1 MRTNLHCC
9 KLQSQELALTNCGFI
24 NIGLYNNLKKSVK
37 SNDVYSEVGNMVLI
51 LKGDA
56 NIGREEIA
64 LNTCQ
69 REFSRIQLKEL
80 VEINILDKENKN
92 DLINFIPI
100 DSIDLEVNLFVKPD
114 RLIEMQDEKLEEV
127 FKKYFLNHILTKGQ
141 ILALKYNDILLKCIV
156 KDLKTADFDEIKRL
170 NNNSNHNYS
179 NNNYSNNN
187 SSNRNASGFSTYFNK
202 WSTGYNNSDNQNISY
217 NRYERGILFENTECI
232 FTSINDGGKLCIESK
247 KVLKQNII
255 KNNFNFEELGI
266 GALDEEF
273 KTIFRRTFASR
284 IYPNYIIK
292 QLGIKHVKGMILY
305 GPPGTGKTLIARQI
319 GKTLNAREPKII
331 NGPEI
336 LNKYVGQSEENI
348 RNLFKD
354 AEMEYKQS
362 GENSLLHI
370 IILDEIDAIC
380 RQRGNAGSS
389 STGVNDSVVNQL
401 LSKIDGVN
409 SLNNILL
416 IGMTN
421 RIDLIDEALLRPGRF
436 ELHIEISLPNKEG
449 RIQILNIHTKNM
461 RMSNKLSSDVNILEL
476 AEKTPNFSGAEIEGL
491 VRNTVSYAFER
502 HINFND
508 LTKPINADDI
518 MITKNDFMKAL
529 KETKPAFGAEE
540 DIIGSL
546 LCNGIINYG
555 KEYENIE
562 NTCKLLIKQIVD
574 NENTKLMSIL
584 LYGENGSGKTTI
596 SAYIA
601 KCANF
606 HFTKFITP
614 ENLIGYSEIG
624 RINYI
629 NKIFE
634 DAYKT
639 PLSLVILDNIERLID
654 YTRIGPRFSNS
665 ILQAIMVLIK
675 KKPKKENQKILIICT
690 TSEYQFMK
698 DVGLTKNFFVNI
710 HVPLLSTASSIK
722 NVLQHRNQTY
732 HDFPNNE
739 IERVISSNLIKNIAI
754 KNLLMIIDMASEAS
768 DDKSITSDIFL
779 KTFNDCGLLLEDDTD
794 Y

>member
-1 MRTNLHCC
+1 MPTIHLVCC
-9 KLQSQELALTNCGFI
+9 KLQSQELALTNIGFI
-24 NIGLYNNLKKSVK
+24 NSGLYNNLKKNIK
-37 SNDVYSEVGNMVLI
+37 GNELYGEIGNLVLI
-51 LKGDA
+51 LKGNDY
-56 NIGREEIA
+56 IGNDEIA

-69 REFSRIQLKEL
+69 REFSRIQLKEKI
-80 VEINILDKENKN
+80 EINIIDKENKK
-92 DLINFIPI
+92 DITNFIPI
-100 DSIDLEVNLFVKPD
+100 DSIDIEVNVFVKPD
-114 RLIEMQDEKLEEV
+114 RQIELEDEVVEEF
-127 FKKYFLNHILTKGQ
+127 FKKYFINHILTKGQ
-141 ILALKYNDILLKCIV
+141 ILALKCNDILLRCVV
-156 KDLKTADFDEIKRL
+156 KDIKTAELDEIKKL
-170 NNNSNHNYS
+170 NKNTSTIGSYFKLGGDNYRGQDS
-179 NNNYSNNN
+179 MYKGSLN
-187 SSNRNASGFSTYFNK
+187 
-202 WSTGYNNSDNQNISY
+202 
-217 NRYERGILFENTECI
+217 ERGILFENTECI
-232 FTSINDGGKLCIESK
+232 FTSINDGKLFIESK
-247 KVLKQNII
+247 KVLKKNII
-255 KNNFNFEELGI
+255 KSNFNFEELGI

-348 RNLFKD
+348 RNLFKE
-354 AEMEYKQS
+354 AELEYKQA

-380 RQRGNAGSS
+380 RQRGSAASSGS
-389 STGVNDSVVNQL
+389 GVNDSIVNQL

-461 RMSNKLSSDVNILEL
+461 RQNNKLNKDVNIEEL

-508 LTKPINADDI
+508 LTKPVNADDI
-518 MITKNDFMKAL
+518 MITKNDFLNAL

-540 DIIGSL
+540 DIIDNL
-546 LCNGIINYG
+546 LSNGIINYG
-555 KEYENIE
+555 NQYDNIE
-562 NTCKLLIKQIVD
+562 NTCKLLIKQVVD
-574 NENTKLMSIL
+574 NSNTKLMSVL
-584 LYGENGSGKTTI
+584 LHGESGTGKTTI
-596 SAYIA
+596 AAYMA

-614 ENLIGYSEIG
+614 ENLIGYSESG

-665 ILQAIMVLIK
+665 ILQAIMILIK

-690 TSEYQFMK
+690 TSEYQFMR
-698 DVGLTKNFFVNI
+698 DVGLVKNFFVNI
-710 HVPLLSTASSIK
+710 EVPMLNSSISIK
-722 NVLQHRNQTY
+722 TVLQCRNQ
-732 HDFPNNE
+732 NNNDLPESE
-739 IERVISSNLIKNIAI
+739 ICKIIESNIIKSISI
-754 KNLLMIIDMASEAS
+754 KNLLMVTDMASEAALDCNS
-768 DDKSITSDIFL
+768 VITSEIFL
-779 KTFNDCGLLLEDDTD
+779 KTFNDCGIFFDEDS
-794 Y
+794 YY

>member
-1 MRTNLHCC
+1 MRINLQCC

-24 NIGLYNNLKKSVK
+24 NMGLYNNLKKSVK
-37 SNDVYSEVGNMVLI
+37 SNDLYSEVGNMVLI
-51 LKGDA
+51 LRGDG

-114 RLIEMQDEKLEEV
+114 RLIEMEDEKLEDV
-127 FKKYFLNHILTKGQ
+127 FKKYFLNHIVTKGQ

-170 NNNSNHNYS
+170 HNS
-179 NNNYSNNN
+179 NNNNNN
-187 SSNRNASGFSTYFNK
+187 INNNNRNSSGFSTYFNK
-202 WSTGYNNSDNQNISY
+202 WSPGFNNAHNEYISY

-232 FTSINDGGKLCIESK
+232 FTSISDGGKLCIESK

-380 RQRGNAGSS
+380 RQRGNVGSS

-540 DIIGSL
+540 DIIGNL

-654 YTRIGPRFSNS
+654 YTCIGPRFSNS

-710 HVPLLSTASSIK
+710 CVPLLSTSSSIK
-722 NVLQHRNQTY
+722 NVLQYRNQTY
-732 HDFPNNE
+732 HDFPNSE
-739 IERVISSNLIKNIAI
+739 IEKVISSNIIKNIAI

-768 DDKSITSDIFL
+768 DDKNITSDIFL
-779 KTFNDCGLLLEDDTD
+779 KIFYDCGLLLDDDAD

>member
-1 MRTNLHCC
+1 MVTANLHCC
-9 KLQSQELALTNCGFI
+9 KLQSQELALTNFGFI
-24 NIGLYNNLKKSVK
+24 NNGLYSSIKKNIK
-37 SNDVYSEVGNMVLI
+37 CSEVYGEIGNIVLI
-51 LKGDA
+51 LKGDEY
-56 NIGREEIA
+56 IGKDEIA

-69 REFSRIQLKEL
+69 REFSRIQLKET
-80 VEINILDKENKN
+80 VQVNILNRENKR
-92 DLINFIPI
+92 DIMHFIPLDTI
-100 DSIDLEVNLFVKPD
+100 DIEVNVFVKPD
-114 RLIEMQDEKLEEV
+114 RLLEMEDEKLEDV
-127 FKKYFLNHILTKGQ
+127 FKKFFLNHIFTKGQ
-141 ILALKYNDILLKCIV
+141 ILALKCNDILLKCIV
-156 KDLKTADFDEIKRL
+156 KDLKTAEFDEIKRL
-170 NNNSNHNYS
+170 N
-179 NNNYSNNN
+179 
-187 SSNRNASGFSTYFNK
+187 K
-202 WSTGYNNSDNQNISY
+202 NISNISSY
-217 NRYERGILFENTECI
+217 YQMNDNEVGNKYKRDIGKRGILFENTECV
-232 FTSINDGGKLCIESK
+232 FTSISDGKLFIESK

-284 IYPNYIIK
+284 IYPNYIVK
-292 QLGIKHVKGMILY
+292 QLGIKHVKGLILY

-354 AEMEYKQS
+354 AEIEYKQS

-380 RQRGNAGSS
+380 RQRGNSSSS
-389 STGVNDSVVNQL
+389 STGVNDSIVNQL

-461 RMSNKLSSDVNILEL
+461 RKSNKLSPDVNIEEL

-508 LTKPINADDI
+508 LTKPVNADDI
-518 MITKNDFMKAL
+518 MITKHDFMKAL

-540 DIIGSL
+540 DIIENL
-546 LCNGIINYG
+546 LSNGIINYG

-562 NTCKLLIKQIVD
+562 HTCKLIIKQIVQ
-574 NENTKLMSIL
+574 NSNTKLMSVL
-584 LYGENGSGKTTI
+584 LYGENGTGKTTI
-596 SAYIA
+596 AAHLA

-606 HFTKFITP
+606 FFTKFITP
-614 ENLIGYSEIG
+614 ENLIGYTESG
-624 RINYI
+624 KINYI

-665 ILQAIMVLIK
+665 ILQAIMILIK

-690 TSEYQFMK
+690 TSEYQFMR
-698 DVGLTKNFFVNI
+698 DVGLVKNFFVNI
-710 HVPLLSTASSIK
+710 EVPMLNSVTSIK
-722 NVLQHRNQTY
+722 NVLQNRNELY
-732 HDFPNNE
+732 HDFPACE
-739 IERVISSNLIKNIAI
+739 IEQVLAANVIKSIAI
-754 KNLLMIIDMASEAS
+754 KNLLMVIDMACEAAN
-768 DDKSITSDIFL
+768 DDKITSDVFL
-779 KTFNDCGLLLEDDTD
+779 KAFNDCGIAFEEES
-794 Y
+794 YY

>member
-1 MRTNLHCC
+1 MPAIHLVCC
-9 KLQSQELALTNCGFI
+9 KLQSQELALTNIGFI
-24 NIGLYNNLKKSVK
+24 NSGLYNNLKKNIK
-37 SNDVYSEVGNMVLI
+37 GNELYGEIGNLVLI
-51 LKGDA
+51 LKGNDY
-56 NIGREEIA
+56 IGNDEIA

-69 REFSRIQLKEL
+69 REFSRIQLKEKI
-80 VEINILDKENKN
+80 EINIIDKENKK
-92 DLINFIPI
+92 DITNFIPI
-100 DSIDLEVNLFVKPD
+100 DSIDIEVNVFVKPD
-114 RLIEMQDEKLEEV
+114 RQIELEDEVVEEF
-127 FKKYFLNHILTKGQ
+127 FKKYFINHILTKGQ
-141 ILALKYNDILLKCIV
+141 ILALKCNDILLRCVV
-156 KDLKTADFDEIKRL
+156 KDIKTAELDEIKKL
-170 NNNSNHNYS
+170 NKNTSTIGSYFKLGGDNYRGQDS
-179 NNNYSNNN
+179 MYKGSLN
-187 SSNRNASGFSTYFNK
+187 
-202 WSTGYNNSDNQNISY
+202 
-217 NRYERGILFENTECI
+217 ERGILFENTECI
-232 FTSINDGGKLCIESK
+232 FTSINDGKLFIESK
-247 KVLKQNII
+247 KVLKKNII
-255 KNNFNFEELGI
+255 KSNFNFEELGI

-348 RNLFKD
+348 RNLFKE
-354 AEMEYKQS
+354 AELEYKQS

-380 RQRGNAGSS
+380 RQRGSAASSGS
-389 STGVNDSVVNQL
+389 GVNDSIVNQL

-461 RMSNKLSSDVNILEL
+461 RQNNKLNKDVNIEEL
-476 AEKTPNFSGAEIEGL
+476 AERTPNFSGAEIEGL

-508 LTKPINADDI
+508 LTKPVNADDI
-518 MITKNDFMKAL
+518 MITKNDFLNAL

-540 DIIGSL
+540 DIIDNL
-546 LCNGIINYG
+546 LSNGIINYG
-555 KEYENIE
+555 NQYENIE
-562 NTCKLLIKQIVD
+562 NTCKLLIKQVVD
-574 NENTKLMSIL
+574 NSNTKLMSVL
-584 LYGENGSGKTTI
+584 LHGDSGTGKTTI
-596 SAYIA
+596 AAYMA

-614 ENLIGYSEIG
+614 ENLIGYSESG

-665 ILQAIMVLIK
+665 ILQAIMILIK

-690 TSEYQFMK
+690 TSEYQFMR
-698 DVGLTKNFFVNI
+698 DVGLVKNFFVNI
-710 HVPLLSTASSIK
+710 EVPMLNSSVSIK
-722 NVLQHRNQTY
+722 TVLQCRNQ
-732 HDFPNNE
+732 NNNDLPESE
-739 IERVISSNLIKNIAI
+739 ICKIIESNIIKSISI
-754 KNLLMIIDMASEAS
+754 KNLLMVTDMASEAAS
-768 DDKSITSDIFL
+768 DCNSIITSEIFL
-779 KTFNDCGLLLEDDTD
+779 KTFNDCGIFFDEDS
-794 Y
+794 YY

>member
-1 MRTNLHCC
+1 MPTIHLVCC
-9 KLQSQELALTNCGFI
+9 KLQSQELALTNIGFI
-24 NIGLYNNLKKSVK
+24 NSGLYNNLKKNIK
-37 SNDVYSEVGNMVLI
+37 GNELYGEIGNLVLI
-51 LKGDA
+51 LKGNDY
-56 NIGREEIA
+56 IGNDEIA

-69 REFSRIQLKEL
+69 REFSRIQLKEKI
-80 VEINILDKENKN
+80 EINIIDKENKK
-92 DLINFIPI
+92 DITNFIPI
-100 DSIDLEVNLFVKPD
+100 DSIDIEVNVFVKPD
-114 RLIEMQDEKLEEV
+114 RQIELEDEVVEEF
-127 FKKYFLNHILTKGQ
+127 FKKYFINHILTKGQ
-141 ILALKYNDILLKCIV
+141 ILALKCNDILLRCVV
-156 KDLKTADFDEIKRL
+156 KDIKTAELDEIKKL
-170 NNNSNHNYS
+170 NKNTSTIGSYFKLGGDNY
-179 NNNYSNNN
+179 
-187 SSNRNASGFSTYFNK
+187 RGQ
-202 WSTGYNNSDNQNISY
+202 DNMYKGSLN
-217 NRYERGILFENTECI
+217 ERGILFENTECI
-232 FTSINDGGKLCIESK
+232 FTSINDGKLFIESK
-247 KVLKQNII
+247 KVLKKNII
-255 KNNFNFEELGI
+255 KSNFNFEELGI

-348 RNLFKD
+348 RNLFKE
-354 AEMEYKQS
+354 AELEYKQA

-380 RQRGNAGSS
+380 RQRGSAASSGS
-389 STGVNDSVVNQL
+389 GVNDSIVNQL

-461 RMSNKLSSDVNILEL
+461 RQNNKLNKDVNIEEL

-508 LTKPINADDI
+508 LTKPVNADDI
-518 MITKNDFMKAL
+518 MITKNDFLNAL

-540 DIIGSL
+540 DIIDNL
-546 LCNGIINYG
+546 LSNGIINYG
-555 KEYENIE
+555 NQYENIE
-562 NTCKLLIKQIVD
+562 NTCKLLIKQVVD
-574 NENTKLMSIL
+574 NSNTKLMSVL
-584 LYGENGSGKTTI
+584 LHGESGTGKTTI
-596 SAYIA
+596 AAYMA

-614 ENLIGYSEIG
+614 ENLIGYSESG

-665 ILQAIMVLIK
+665 ILQAIMILIK

-690 TSEYQFMK
+690 TSEYQFMR
-698 DVGLTKNFFVNI
+698 DVGLVKNFFVNI
-710 HVPLLSTASSIK
+710 EVPMLNSSISIK
-722 NVLQHRNQTY
+722 TVLQCRNQ
-732 HDFPNNE
+732 NNNDLPESE
-739 IERVISSNLIKNIAI
+739 ICKIIESNIIKSISI
-754 KNLLMIIDMASEAS
+754 KNLLMVTDMASEAALDCNS
-768 DDKSITSDIFL
+768 VITSEIFL
-779 KTFNDCGLLLEDDTD
+779 KTFNDCGIFFDEDS
-794 Y
+794 YY

>member
-1 MRTNLHCC
+1 MPTIHLVCC
-9 KLQSQELALTNCGFI
+9 KLQSQELALTNIGFI
-24 NIGLYNNLKKSVK
+24 NSGLYNNLKKNIK
-37 SNDVYSEVGNMVLI
+37 GNELYGEIGNLVLI
-51 LKGDA
+51 LKGNDY
-56 NIGREEIA
+56 IGNDEIA

-69 REFSRIQLKEL
+69 REFSRIQLKEKI
-80 VEINILDKENKN
+80 EINIIDKENKK
-92 DLINFIPI
+92 DITNFIPI
-100 DSIDLEVNLFVKPD
+100 DSIDIEVNVFVKPD
-114 RLIEMQDEKLEEV
+114 RQIELEDEVVEEF
-127 FKKYFLNHILTKGQ
+127 FKKYFINHILTKGQ
-141 ILALKYNDILLKCIV
+141 ILALKCNDILLRCVV
-156 KDLKTADFDEIKRL
+156 KDIKTAELDEIKKL
-170 NNNSNHNYS
+170 NKNTSTIGSYFKLGGDNYRGQES
-179 NNNYSNNN
+179 MYKGSLN
-187 SSNRNASGFSTYFNK
+187 
-202 WSTGYNNSDNQNISY
+202 
-217 NRYERGILFENTECI
+217 ERGILFENTECI
-232 FTSINDGGKLCIESK
+232 FTSINDGKLFIESK
-247 KVLKQNII
+247 KVLKKNII
-255 KNNFNFEELGI
+255 KSNFNFEELGI

-348 RNLFKD
+348 RNLFKE
-354 AEMEYKQS
+354 AELEYKQA

-380 RQRGNAGSS
+380 RQRGSAASSGS
-389 STGVNDSVVNQL
+389 GVNDSIVNQL

-461 RMSNKLSSDVNILEL
+461 RQNNKLNKDVNIEEL

-508 LTKPINADDI
+508 LTKPVNADDI
-518 MITKNDFMKAL
+518 MITKNDFLNAL

-540 DIIGSL
+540 DIIDNL
-546 LCNGIINYG
+546 LSNGIINYG
-555 KEYENIE
+555 NQYENIE
-562 NTCKLLIKQIVD
+562 NTCKLLIKQVVD
-574 NENTKLMSIL
+574 NSNTKLMSVL
-584 LYGENGSGKTTI
+584 LHGESGTGKTTI
-596 SAYIA
+596 AAYMA

-614 ENLIGYSEIG
+614 ENLIGYSESG

-665 ILQAIMVLIK
+665 ILQAIMILIK

-690 TSEYQFMK
+690 TSEYQFMR
-698 DVGLTKNFFVNI
+698 DVGLVKNFFVNI
-710 HVPLLSTASSIK
+710 EVPMLNSSISIK
-722 NVLQHRNQTY
+722 TVLQCRNQNNN
-732 HDFPNNE
+732 DFPESE
-739 IERVISSNLIKNIAI
+739 ICKIIESNIIKSISI
-754 KNLLMIIDMASEAS
+754 KNLLMVTDMASEAALDCNS
-768 DDKSITSDIFL
+768 VITSEIFL
-779 KTFNDCGLLLEDDTD
+779 KTFNDCGIFFDEDS
-794 Y
+794 YY

>member
-1 MRTNLHCC
+1 MPTIQLVCC
-9 KLQSQELALTNCGFI
+9 KLQSQDLALS
-24 NIGLYNNLKKSVK
+24 NIGYINSGVYNNLKKK
-37 SNDVYSEVGNMVLI
+37 IKCNELYGEIGNLVLI
-51 LKGDA
+51 LKGNDY
-56 NIGREEIA
+56 IGDDEIA

-69 REFSRIQLKEL
+69 REFSRIQLKERI
-80 VEINILDKENKN
+80 EINIIDKENKK
-92 DLINFIPI
+92 DIINFIPI
-100 DSIDLEVNLFVKPD
+100 DSIDVEVNVFIKPD
-114 RLIEMQDEKLEEV
+114 RQIELEDEIVETV
-127 FKKYFLNHILTKGQ
+127 FKKHFINHILTKGQ
-141 ILALKYNDILLKCIV
+141 ILALKCNDILLRCVI
-156 KDLKTADFDEIKRL
+156 KDIKTAELDEIKKL
-170 NNNSNHNYS
+170 NKNT
-179 NNNYSNNN
+179 
-187 SSNRNASGFSTYFNK
+187 STIGSYFK
-202 WSTGYNNSDNQNISY
+202 LGGDSYRTQDNMYKGNL
-217 NRYERGILFENTECI
+217 NERGILFENTECI
-232 FTSINDGGKLCIESK
+232 FTSINDGKLFIESK
-247 KVLKQNII
+247 KVLKKNII
-255 KNNFNFEELGI
+255 KSNFNFEELGI
-266 GALDEEF
+266 GALDDEF
-273 KTIFRRTFASR
+273 KIIFRRTFASR

-354 AEMEYKQS
+354 AELEYKQS

-380 RQRGNAGSS
+380 RQRGSGASTGS
-389 STGVNDSVVNQL
+389 GVNDSIVNQL

-461 RMSNKLSSDVNILEL
+461 RQNNKLSADVNIEEL
-476 AEKTPNFSGAEIEGL
+476 AERTPNFSGAEIEGL

-508 LTKPINADDI
+508 LTKPINVDDI
-518 MITKNDFMKAL
+518 MISKNDFLNAL

-540 DIIGSL
+540 DIIDNL
-546 LCNGIINYG
+546 LSNGIINYG
-555 KEYENIE
+555 SQYENIE
-562 NTCKLLIKQIVD
+562 NTCKLLIKQVID
-574 NENTKLMSIL
+574 NSNTNLMSVL
-584 LYGENGSGKTTI
+584 LHGESGSGKTTI
-596 SAYIA
+596 AAYMA

-606 HFTKFITP
+606 HFTKYITP
-614 ENLIGYSEIG
+614 ENLIGYSESG

-698 DVGLTKNFFVNI
+698 DVGLVKNFYVNI
-710 HVPLLSTASSIK
+710 QVPMLNSSIAIK
-722 NVLQHRNQTY
+722 NVLQNRNKNNK
-732 HDFPNNE
+732 DFPENE
-739 IERVISSNLIKNIAI
+739 ILKITESNIIKSISI
-754 KNLLMIIDMASEAS
+754 KNLLMIKDMASEAAS
-768 DDKSITSDIFL
+768 DCNSVITSEIFL
-779 KTFNDCGLLLEDDTD
+779 KAYNDCGIFFEDDS
-794 Y
+794 YY

>member
-1 MRTNLHCC
+1 MRTNLQCC

-51 LKGDA
+51 LRGDG

-92 DLINFIPI
+92 DLVNFIPI
-100 DSIDLEVNLFVKPD
+100 DSIELEVNLFVKPD
-114 RLIEMQDEKLEEV
+114 RLIEMEDEKLEDV

-170 NNNSNHNYS
+170 NNS
-179 NNNYSNNN
+179 NNNNNN
-187 SSNRNASGFSTYFNK
+187 RNSSGFSGYFNK
-202 WSTGYNNSDNQNISY
+202 WSPGFNNADNQNLSY

-232 FTSINDGGKLCIESK
+232 FTSISDGGKLCIESK

-380 RQRGNAGSS
+380 RQRGNVGSS

-476 AEKTPNFSGAEIEGL
+476 AERTPNFSGAEIEGL

-540 DIIGSL
+540 DIIGNL

-710 HVPLLSTASSIK
+710 HVPLLSTSSSIK

-739 IERVISSNLIKNIAI
+739 IEKVISSNIIKNIAI

-768 DDKSITSDIFL
+768 DDKNITSDVFL
-779 KTFNDCGLLLEDDTD
+779 KIFNDCGLLLDDDID

>member
-1 MRTNLHCC
+1 MPTIHLVCC
-9 KLQSQELALTNCGFI
+9 KLQSQELALTNIGFI
-24 NIGLYNNLKKSVK
+24 NSGLYNNLKKNIK
-37 SNDVYSEVGNMVLI
+37 GNELYGEIGNLVLI
-51 LKGDA
+51 LKGNDY
-56 NIGREEIA
+56 IGNDEIA

-69 REFSRIQLKEL
+69 REFSRIQLKEKI
-80 VEINILDKENKN
+80 EINIIDKENKK
-92 DLINFIPI
+92 DITNFIPI
-100 DSIDLEVNLFVKPD
+100 DSIDIEVNVFVKPD
-114 RLIEMQDEKLEEV
+114 RQIELEDEVVEEF
-127 FKKYFLNHILTKGQ
+127 FKKYFINHILTKGQ
-141 ILALKYNDILLKCIV
+141 ILALKCNDILLRCVV
-156 KDLKTADFDEIKRL
+156 KDIKTAELDEIKKL
-170 NNNSNHNYS
+170 NKNTSTIGSYFKLGGDNYRGQDS
-179 NNNYSNNN
+179 MYKGSLN
-187 SSNRNASGFSTYFNK
+187 
-202 WSTGYNNSDNQNISY
+202 
-217 NRYERGILFENTECI
+217 ERGILFENTECI
-232 FTSINDGGKLCIESK
+232 FTSINDGKLFIESK
-247 KVLKQNII
+247 KVLKKNII
-255 KNNFNFEELGI
+255 KSNFNFEELGI

-348 RNLFKD
+348 RNLFKE
-354 AEMEYKQS
+354 AELEYKQA

-380 RQRGNAGSS
+380 RQRGSAASSGS
-389 STGVNDSVVNQL
+389 GVNDSIVNQL

-461 RMSNKLSSDVNILEL
+461 RQNNKLNKDVNIEEL

-508 LTKPINADDI
+508 LTKPVNADDI
-518 MITKNDFMKAL
+518 MITKNDFLNAL

-540 DIIGSL
+540 DIIDNL
-546 LCNGIINYG
+546 LSNGIINYG
-555 KEYENIE
+555 NQYENIE
-562 NTCKLLIKQIVD
+562 NTCKLLIKQVVD
-574 NENTKLMSIL
+574 NSNTKLMSVL
-584 LYGENGSGKTTI
+584 LHGESGTGKTTI
-596 SAYIA
+596 AAYMA

-614 ENLIGYSEIG
+614 ENLIGYSESG

-665 ILQAIMVLIK
+665 ILQAIMILIK

-690 TSEYQFMK
+690 TSEYQFMR
-698 DVGLTKNFFVNI
+698 DVGLVKNFFVNI
-710 HVPLLSTASSIK
+710 EVPMLNSSISIK
-722 NVLQHRNQTY
+722 TVLQCRNQ
-732 HDFPNNE
+732 NNNDLPEGE
-739 IERVISSNLIKNIAI
+739 ICKIIESNIIKSISI
-754 KNLLMIIDMASEAS
+754 KNLLMVTDMASEAALDCNS
-768 DDKSITSDIFL
+768 VITSEIFL
-779 KTFNDCGLLLEDDTD
+779 KTFNDCGIFFDEDS
-794 Y
+794 YY

>member
-1 MRTNLHCC
+1 MPTIHLVCC
-9 KLQSQELALTNCGFI
+9 RLQSQELALTNIGFI
-24 NIGLYNNLKKSVK
+24 NSGLYNNLKKNIK
-37 SNDVYSEVGNMVLI
+37 GNDLYGEIGNLVLI
-51 LKGDA
+51 LKGNDY
-56 NIGREEIA
+56 IGNDEIA

-69 REFSRIQLKEL
+69 REFSRIQLKEKI
-80 VEINILDKENKN
+80 EINIIDKENKK
-92 DLINFIPI
+92 DITNFIPI
-100 DSIDLEVNLFVKPD
+100 DSIDIEVNLFIKPD
-114 RLIEMQDEKLEEV
+114 RQIELEDEVLEEF
-127 FKKYFLNHILTKGQ
+127 FKKYFINHILTKGQ
-141 ILALKYNDILLKCIV
+141 ILALKCNDILLRCVV
-156 KDLKTADFDEIKRL
+156 KDIKTAELDEIKKL
-170 NNNSNHNYS
+170 NKNTSTIGSYFKLGGDNYRG
-179 NNNYSNNN
+179 N
-187 SSNRNASGFSTYFNK
+187 
-202 WSTGYNNSDNQNISY
+202 DNMYKGTLS
-217 NRYERGILFENTECI
+217 ERGILFENTECI
-232 FTSINDGGKLCIESK
+232 FTSINDGKLFIESK
-247 KVLKQNII
+247 KVLKKNII
-255 KNNFNFEELGI
+255 KSNFNFEELGI

-348 RNLFKD
+348 RNLFKE
-354 AEMEYKQS
+354 AELEYKQS

-380 RQRGNAGSS
+380 RQRGSS
-389 STGVNDSVVNQL
+389 ASSGTGVNDSIVNQL

-461 RMSNKLSSDVNILEL
+461 RQNNKLSKDVNIEEL

-508 LTKPINADDI
+508 LTKPVNADDI
-518 MITKNDFMKAL
+518 MITKNDFLNAL

-540 DIIGSL
+540 DIIDNL
-546 LCNGIINYG
+546 LSNGIINYG
-555 KEYENIE
+555 NQYENIE
-562 NTCKLLIKQIVD
+562 NTCKLLIKQVVD
-574 NENTKLMSIL
+574 NSNTKLMSVL
-584 LYGENGSGKTTI
+584 LHGESGTGKTTI
-596 SAYIA
+596 AAYMA

-614 ENLIGYSEIG
+614 ENLIGYSESG

-665 ILQAIMVLIK
+665 ILQAIMILIK
-675 KKPKKENQKILIICT
+675 KKPKKENQKILVICT
-690 TSEYQFMK
+690 TSEYQFMR
-698 DVGLTKNFFVNI
+698 DVGLVKNFFVNI
-710 HVPLLSTASSIK
+710 EVPMLNSSISIK
-722 NVLQHRNQTY
+722 TVLQCRNQNNN
-732 HDFPNNE
+732 DFPESE
-739 IERVISSNLIKNIAI
+739 ICKIIESNIIKSISI
-754 KNLLMIIDMASEAS
+754 KNLLMVTDMASEAALDCNS
-768 DDKSITSDIFL
+768 VITSEIFL
-779 KTFNDCGLLLEDDTD
+779 KTFNDCGIFFDEDS
-794 Y
+794 YY

>member
-1 MRTNLHCC
+1 MPTIHLVCC
-9 KLQSQELALTNCGFI
+9 KLQSQELALTNIGFI
-24 NIGLYNNLKKSVK
+24 NSGVYNNLKKNIK
-37 SNDVYSEVGNMVLI
+37 GNELYGEIGNLVLI
-51 LKGDA
+51 LKGNDY
-56 NIGREEIA
+56 IGNDEIA

-69 REFSRIQLKEL
+69 REFSRIQLKEKI
-80 VEINILDKENKN
+80 EINIIDKENKK
-92 DLINFIPI
+92 DITNFIPI
-100 DSIDLEVNLFVKPD
+100 DSIDIEVNVFVKPD
-114 RLIEMQDEKLEEV
+114 RQIELEDEVVEEF
-127 FKKYFLNHILTKGQ
+127 FKKYFINHILTKGQ
-141 ILALKYNDILLKCIV
+141 ILALKCNDILLRCVV
-156 KDLKTADFDEIKRL
+156 KDIKTAELDEIKKL
-170 NNNSNHNYS
+170 NKNTSTIGSYFKLGGDNYRGQDS
-179 NNNYSNNN
+179 MYKGSLN
-187 SSNRNASGFSTYFNK
+187 
-202 WSTGYNNSDNQNISY
+202 
-217 NRYERGILFENTECI
+217 ERGILFENTECI
-232 FTSINDGGKLCIESK
+232 FTSINDGKLFIESK
-247 KVLKQNII
+247 KVLKKNII
-255 KNNFNFEELGI
+255 KSNFNFEELGI

-348 RNLFKD
+348 RNLFKE
-354 AEMEYKQS
+354 AELEYKQS

-380 RQRGNAGSS
+380 RQRGSAASSGS
-389 STGVNDSVVNQL
+389 GVNDSIVNQL

-461 RMSNKLSSDVNILEL
+461 RQNNKLNKDVNIEEL
-476 AEKTPNFSGAEIEGL
+476 AERTPNFSGAEIEGL

-508 LTKPINADDI
+508 LTKPVNADDI
-518 MITKNDFMKAL
+518 MITKNDFLNAL

-540 DIIGSL
+540 DIIDNL
-546 LCNGIINYG
+546 LSNGIINYG
-555 KEYENIE
+555 NQYENIE
-562 NTCKLLIKQIVD
+562 NTCKLLIKQVVD
-574 NENTKLMSIL
+574 NSNTKLMSVL
-584 LYGENGSGKTTI
+584 LHGDSGTGKTTI
-596 SAYIA
+596 AAYMA

-614 ENLIGYSEIG
+614 ENLIGYSESG

-665 ILQAIMVLIK
+665 ILQAIMILIK

-690 TSEYQFMK
+690 TSEYQFMR
-698 DVGLTKNFFVNI
+698 DVGLVKNFFVNI
-710 HVPLLSTASSIK
+710 EVPMLNSSVSIK
-722 NVLQHRNQTY
+722 TVLQCRNQ
-732 HDFPNNE
+732 NNNDLPESE
-739 IERVISSNLIKNIAI
+739 ICKIIESNIIKSISI
-754 KNLLMIIDMASEAS
+754 KNLLMVTDMASEAAS
-768 DDKSITSDIFL
+768 DCNSIITSEIFL
-779 KTFNDCGLLLEDDTD
+779 KTFNDCGIFFDEDS
-794 Y
+794 YY

>member
-1 MRTNLHCC
+1 MRTNLQCC

-51 LKGDA
+51 LRGDG

-92 DLINFIPI
+92 DLVNFIPI
-100 DSIDLEVNLFVKPD
+100 DSIELEVNLFVKPD
-114 RLIEMQDEKLEEV
+114 RLIEMEDEKLEDV

-170 NNNSNHNYS
+170 NNS
-179 NNNYSNNN
+179 NNNNNN
-187 SSNRNASGFSTYFNK
+187 RNSSGFSGYFNK
-202 WSTGYNNSDNQNISY
+202 WSPGFNNADNQNLSY

-232 FTSINDGGKLCIESK
+232 FTSISDGGKLCIESK

-292 QLGIKHVKGMILY
+292 QLSIKHVKGMILY

-380 RQRGNAGSS
+380 RQRGNVGSS

-476 AEKTPNFSGAEIEGL
+476 AERTPNFSGAEIEGL

-540 DIIGSL
+540 DIIGNL

-710 HVPLLSTASSIK
+710 HVPLLSTSSSIK

-739 IERVISSNLIKNIAI
+739 IEKVISSNIIKNIAI

-768 DDKSITSDIFL
+768 DDKNITSDVFL
-779 KTFNDCGLLLEDDTD
+779 KIFNDCGLLLDDDTD

>member
-1 MRTNLHCC
+1 MRTNLQCC

-51 LKGDA
+51 LRGDG

-92 DLINFIPI
+92 DLVNFIPI
-100 DSIDLEVNLFVKPD
+100 DSIELEVNLFVKPD
-114 RLIEMQDEKLEEV
+114 RLIEMEDEKLEDV

-170 NNNSNHNYS
+170 NNS
-179 NNNYSNNN
+179 NNNNNN
-187 SSNRNASGFSTYFNK
+187 RNSSGFSGYFNK
-202 WSTGYNNSDNQNISY
+202 WSPGFNNADNQNLSY

-232 FTSINDGGKLCIESK
+232 FTSISDGGKLCIESK

-284 IYPNYIIK
+284 IYPKLYYK
-292 QLGIKHVKGMILY
+292 TLGIKHV
-305 GPPGTGKTLIARQI
+305 
-319 GKTLNAREPKII
+319 
-331 NGPEI
+331 
-336 LNKYVGQSEENI
+336 
-348 RNLFKD
+348 KD

-380 RQRGNAGSS
+380 RQRGNVGSS

-476 AEKTPNFSGAEIEGL
+476 AERTPNFSGAEIEGL

-540 DIIGSL
+540 DIIGNL

-710 HVPLLSTASSIK
+710 HVPLLSTSSSIK
-722 NVLQHRNQTY
+722 NVLQHRKSN
-732 HDFPNNE
+732 
-739 IERVISSNLIKNIAI
+739 IS
-754 KNLLMIIDMASEAS
+754 
-768 DDKSITSDIFL
+768 
-779 KTFNDCGLLLEDDTD
+779 
-794 Y
+794 

>member
-1 MRTNLHCC
+1 MPTIHLVCC
-9 KLQSQELALTNCGFI
+9 RLQSQELALTNIGFI
-24 NIGLYNNLKKSVK
+24 NSGLYNNLKKNIK
-37 SNDVYSEVGNMVLI
+37 GNDLYGEIGNLVLI
-51 LKGDA
+51 LKGNDY
-56 NIGREEIA
+56 IGNDEIA

-69 REFSRIQLKEL
+69 REFSRIQLKEKI
-80 VEINILDKENKN
+80 EINIIDKENKK
-92 DLINFIPI
+92 DITNFIPI
-100 DSIDLEVNLFVKPD
+100 DSIDIEVNLFIKPD
-114 RLIEMQDEKLEEV
+114 RQIELEDEVLEEF
-127 FKKYFLNHILTKGQ
+127 FKKYFINHILTKGQ
-141 ILALKYNDILLKCIV
+141 ILALKCNDILLRCVV
-156 KDLKTADFDEIKRL
+156 KDIKTAELDEIKKL
-170 NNNSNHNYS
+170 NKNTSTIGSYFKLGGDNYRG
-179 NNNYSNNN
+179 N
-187 SSNRNASGFSTYFNK
+187 
-202 WSTGYNNSDNQNISY
+202 DNMYKGTLS
-217 NRYERGILFENTECI
+217 ERGILFENTECI
-232 FTSINDGGKLCIESK
+232 FTSINDGKLFIESK
-247 KVLKQNII
+247 KVLKKNII
-255 KNNFNFEELGI
+255 KSNFNFEELGI

-348 RNLFKD
+348 RNLFKE
-354 AEMEYKQS
+354 AELEYKQS

-380 RQRGNAGSS
+380 RQRGSS
-389 STGVNDSVVNQL
+389 ASSGTGVNDSIVNQL

-461 RMSNKLSSDVNILEL
+461 RQNNKLSKDVNIEEL

-508 LTKPINADDI
+508 LTKPVNADDI
-518 MITKNDFMKAL
+518 MITKNDFLNAL

-540 DIIGSL
+540 DIIDNL
-546 LCNGIINYG
+546 LSNGIINYG
-555 KEYENIE
+555 NQYENIE
-562 NTCKLLIKQIVD
+562 NTCKLLIKQVVD
-574 NENTKLMSIL
+574 NSNTKLMSVL
-584 LYGENGSGKTTI
+584 LHGESGTGKTTI
-596 SAYIA
+596 AAYMA

-614 ENLIGYSEIG
+614 ENLIGYSESG

-665 ILQAIMVLIK
+665 ILQAIMILIK
-675 KKPKKENQKILIICT
+675 KKPKKENQKILVICT
-690 TSEYQFMK
+690 TSEYQFMR
-698 DVGLTKNFFVNI
+698 DVGLVKNFFVNI
-710 HVPLLSTASSIK
+710 EVPMLNSSISIK
-722 NVLQHRNQTY
+722 TVLQCRNQNNN
-732 HDFPNNE
+732 DFPESE
-739 IERVISSNLIKNIAI
+739 ICKIIESNSIKSISI
-754 KNLLMIIDMASEAS
+754 KNLLMVTDMASEAALDCNS
-768 DDKSITSDIFL
+768 VITSEIFL
-779 KTFNDCGLLLEDDTD
+779 KTFNDCGIFFDEDS
-794 Y
+794 YY

>member
-1 MRTNLHCC
+1 MPTIHLVCC
-9 KLQSQELALTNCGFI
+9 KLQSQELALTNIGFI
-24 NIGLYNNLKKSVK
+24 NSGLYNNLKKNIK
-37 SNDVYSEVGNMVLI
+37 GNELYGEIGNLVLI
-51 LKGDA
+51 LKGNDY
-56 NIGREEIA
+56 IGNDEIA

-69 REFSRIQLKEL
+69 REFSRIQLKEKI
-80 VEINILDKENKN
+80 EINIIDKENKK
-92 DLINFIPI
+92 DITNFIPI
-100 DSIDLEVNLFVKPD
+100 DSIDIEVNVFVKPD
-114 RLIEMQDEKLEEV
+114 RQIELEDEVVEEF
-127 FKKYFLNHILTKGQ
+127 FKKYFINHILTKGQ
-141 ILALKYNDILLKCIV
+141 ILALKCNDILLRCVV
-156 KDLKTADFDEIKRL
+156 KDIKTAELDEIKKL
-170 NNNSNHNYS
+170 NKNTSTIGSYFKLGGDNYRGQDS
-179 NNNYSNNN
+179 MYKGSLN
-187 SSNRNASGFSTYFNK
+187 
-202 WSTGYNNSDNQNISY
+202 
-217 NRYERGILFENTECI
+217 ERGILFENTECI
-232 FTSINDGGKLCIESK
+232 FTSINDGKLFIESK
-247 KVLKQNII
+247 KVLKKNII
-255 KNNFNFEELGI
+255 KSNFNFEELGI

-348 RNLFKD
+348 RNLFKE
-354 AEMEYKQS
+354 AELEYKQS

-380 RQRGNAGSS
+380 RQRGSAASSGS
-389 STGVNDSVVNQL
+389 GVNDSIVNQL

-461 RMSNKLSSDVNILEL
+461 RQNNKLNKDVNIEEL
-476 AEKTPNFSGAEIEGL
+476 AERTPNFSGAEIEGL

-508 LTKPINADDI
+508 LTKPVNADDI
-518 MITKNDFMKAL
+518 MITKNDFLNAL

-540 DIIGSL
+540 DIIDNL
-546 LCNGIINYG
+546 LSNGIINYG
-555 KEYENIE
+555 NQYENIE
-562 NTCKLLIKQIVD
+562 NTCKLLIKQVVD
-574 NENTKLMSIL
+574 NSNTKLMSVL
-584 LYGENGSGKTTI
+584 LHGDSGTGKTTI
-596 SAYIA
+596 AAYMA

-614 ENLIGYSEIG
+614 ENLIGYSESG

-665 ILQAIMVLIK
+665 ILQAIMILIK

-690 TSEYQFMK
+690 TSEYQFMR
-698 DVGLTKNFFVNI
+698 DVGLVKNFFVNI
-710 HVPLLSTASSIK
+710 EVPMLNSSVSIK
-722 NVLQHRNQTY
+722 TVLQCRNQ
-732 HDFPNNE
+732 NNNDLPESE
-739 IERVISSNLIKNIAI
+739 ICKIIESNIIKSISI
-754 KNLLMIIDMASEAS
+754 KNLLMVTDMASEAAS
-768 DDKSITSDIFL
+768 DCNSIITSEIFL
-779 KTFNDCGLLLEDDTD
+779 KTFNDCGIFFDEDS
-794 Y
+794 YY

>member
-1 MRTNLHCC
+1 
-9 KLQSQELALTNCGFI
+9 
-24 NIGLYNNLKKSVK
+24 
-37 SNDVYSEVGNMVLI
+37 
-51 LKGDA
+51 
-56 NIGREEIA
+56 
-64 LNTCQ
+64 
-69 REFSRIQLKEL
+69 
-80 VEINILDKENKN
+80 
-92 DLINFIPI
+92 
-100 DSIDLEVNLFVKPD
+100 
-114 RLIEMQDEKLEEV
+114 
-127 FKKYFLNHILTKGQ
+127 
-141 ILALKYNDILLKCIV
+141 
-156 KDLKTADFDEIKRL
+156 
-170 NNNSNHNYS
+170 
-179 NNNYSNNN
+179 
-187 SSNRNASGFSTYFNK
+187 
-202 WSTGYNNSDNQNISY
+202 
-217 NRYERGILFENTECI
+217 
-232 FTSINDGGKLCIESK
+232 
-247 KVLKQNII
+247 
-255 KNNFNFEELGI
+255 
-266 GALDEEF
+266 
-273 KTIFRRTFASR
+273 
-284 IYPNYIIK
+284 
-292 QLGIKHVKGMILY
+292 
-305 GPPGTGKTLIARQI
+305 
-319 GKTLNAREPKII
+319 
-331 NGPEI
+331 
-336 LNKYVGQSEENI
+336 
-348 RNLFKD
+348 
-354 AEMEYKQS
+354 
-362 GENSLLHI
+362 
-370 IILDEIDAIC
+370 
-380 RQRGNAGSS
+380 
-389 STGVNDSVVNQL
+389 
-401 LSKIDGVN
+401 
-409 SLNNILL
+409 
-416 IGMTN
+416 
-421 RIDLIDEALLRPGRF
+421 
-436 ELHIEISLPNKEG
+436 
-449 RIQILNIHTKNM
+449 
-461 RMSNKLSSDVNILEL
+461 
-476 AEKTPNFSGAEIEGL
+476 
-491 VRNTVSYAFER
+491 
-502 HINFND
+502 
-508 LTKPINADDI
+508 

-540 DIIGSL
+540 DIIGNL

-710 HVPLLSTASSIK
+710 HVPLLSTSSSIK

-739 IERVISSNLIKNIAI
+739 IEKVISSNIIKNIAI

-768 DDKSITSDIFL
+768 DDKNITSDVFL
-779 KTFNDCGLLLEDDTD
+779 KIFNDCGLLLDDDTD

>member
-1 MRTNLHCC
+1 MRTNLQCC

-51 LKGDA
+51 LRGDG

-92 DLINFIPI
+92 DLVNFIPI
-100 DSIDLEVNLFVKPD
+100 DSIELEVNLFVKPD
-114 RLIEMQDEKLEEV
+114 RLIEMEDEKLEDV

-170 NNNSNHNYS
+170 NNS
-179 NNNYSNNN
+179 NNNNNN
-187 SSNRNASGFSTYFNK
+187 RNSSGFSSYFNK
-202 WSTGYNNSDNQNISY
+202 WSPGFNNADNQNLSY

-232 FTSINDGGKLCIESK
+232 FTSISDGGKLCIESK

-380 RQRGNAGSS
+380 RQRGNVGSS

-476 AEKTPNFSGAEIEGL
+476 AERTPNFSGAEIEGL

-540 DIIGSL
+540 DIIGNL

-710 HVPLLSTASSIK
+710 HVPLLSTSSSIK

-739 IERVISSNLIKNIAI
+739 IEKVISSNIIKNIAI

-768 DDKSITSDIFL
+768 DDKNITSDVFL
-779 KTFNDCGLLLEDDTD
+779 KIFNDCGLLLDDDTD

>member
-1 MRTNLHCC
+1 MRTNLQCC

-51 LKGDA
+51 LRGDG

-92 DLINFIPI
+92 DLVNFIPI
-100 DSIDLEVNLFVKPD
+100 DSIELEVNLFVKPD
-114 RLIEMQDEKLEEV
+114 RLIEMEDEKLEDV

-170 NNNSNHNYS
+170 NNS
-179 NNNYSNNN
+179 NNNN
-187 SSNRNASGFSTYFNK
+187 NRNSSGFSGYFNK
-202 WSTGYNNSDNQNISY
+202 WSPGFNNADNQNLSY

-232 FTSINDGGKLCIESK
+232 FTSISDGGKLCIESK

-380 RQRGNAGSS
+380 RQRGNVGSS

-476 AEKTPNFSGAEIEGL
+476 AERTPNFSGAEIEGL

-540 DIIGSL
+540 DIIGNL

-710 HVPLLSTASSIK
+710 HVPLLSTSSSIK

-739 IERVISSNLIKNIAI
+739 IEKVISSNIIKNIAI

-768 DDKSITSDIFL
+768 DDKNITSDVFL
-779 KTFNDCGLLLEDDTD
+779 KIFNDCGLLLDDDTD

>member
-1 MRTNLHCC
+1 MRTNLQCC

-51 LKGDA
+51 LRGDG

-92 DLINFIPI
+92 DLVNFIPI
-100 DSIDLEVNLFVKPD
+100 DSIELEVNLFVKPD
-114 RLIEMQDEKLEEV
+114 RLIEMEDEKLEDV
-127 FKKYFLNHILTKGQ
+127 FKKYFLNHILTNGQ

-170 NNNSNHNYS
+170 NNS
-179 NNNYSNNN
+179 NNNNNN
-187 SSNRNASGFSTYFNK
+187 RNSSGFSGYFNK
-202 WSTGYNNSDNQNISY
+202 WSPGFNNADNQNLSY

-232 FTSINDGGKLCIESK
+232 FTSISDGGKLCIESK

-380 RQRGNAGSS
+380 RQRGNVGSS

-476 AEKTPNFSGAEIEGL
+476 AERTPNFSGAEIEGL

-540 DIIGSL
+540 DIIGNL

-710 HVPLLSTASSIK
+710 HVPLLSTSSSIK

-739 IERVISSNLIKNIAI
+739 IEKVISSNIIKNIAI

-768 DDKSITSDIFL
+768 DDKNITSDVFL
-779 KTFNDCGLLLEDDTD
+779 KIFNDCGLLLDDDTD

>member
-1 MRTNLHCC
+1 MASANLYCC
-9 KLQSQELALTNCGFI
+9 KLQSQELALTNYGFI
-24 NIGLYNNLKKSVK
+24 NSSLYNSLKRSSKS
-37 SNDVYSEVGNMVLI
+37 SELYAEVGNTVLI
-51 LKGDA
+51 LKGDG
-56 NIGREEIA
+56 NIGKDEIA

-69 REFSRIQLKEL
+69 REFSRIQLKEVVQL
-80 VEINILDKENKN
+80 NVLDKESKR
-92 DLINFIPI
+92 DLIHFIPI
-100 DSIDLEVNLFVKPD
+100 DSIDVEVTLFVKPD
-114 RLIEMQDEKLEEV
+114 RLIEMEDDVLEGV
-127 FKKYFLNHILTKGQ
+127 FKKYFINHVLTKGQ
-141 ILALKYNDILLKCIV
+141 ILALKCNDILMKCVI
-156 KDLKTADFDEIKRL
+156 KDLKAAQFEEMKRL
-170 NNNSNHNYS
+170 NRGTPTSGSSASSFFKLGNSTPM
-179 NNNYSNNN
+179 
-187 SSNRNASGFSTYFNK
+187 GSTSMYTQ
-202 WSTGYNNSDNQNISY
+202 TGTHD
-217 NRYERGILFENTECI
+217 RGILFENTECI
-232 FTSINDGGKLCIESK
+232 FTSMSDGKLFIESK
-247 KVLKQNII
+247 KVLKKNII
-255 KNNFNFEELGI
+255 KSNFNFEELGI

-292 QLGIKHVKGMILY
+292 QLGIKHVKGLILY

-354 AEMEYKQS
+354 AELEYKQS
-362 GENSLLHI
+362 GENSQLHI

-380 RQRGNAGSS
+380 RRRGSAASS
-389 STGVNDSVVNQL
+389 GTGVNDSIVNQL

-421 RIDLIDEALLRPGRF
+421 RIDLIDDALLRPGRF

-449 RIQILNIHTKNM
+449 RIQILNIHTKSM
-461 RMSNKLSSDVNILEL
+461 RKSNKLSADVDIVEL

-518 MITKNDFMKAL
+518 MITKKDFDKAL

-540 DIIGSL
+540 DVIDGL
-546 LCNGIINYG
+546 LSNGIINYG
-555 KEYENIE
+555 EQYENIE
-562 NTCKLLIKQIVD
+562 NTCKLLIKQIV
-574 NENTKLMSIL
+574 ENANTNLLSVL
-584 LYGENGSGKTTI
+584 LYGENGTGKTTI
-596 SAYIA
+596 AAYLA
-601 KCANF
+601 KSANF

-614 ENLIGYSEIG
+614 ENLIGYSEIS

-654 YTRIGPRFSNS
+654 YTRIGPRFSNPV
-665 ILQAIMVLIK
+665 LQAIMVLIK

-698 DVGLTKNFFVNI
+698 DVGLVKNFFVNI
-710 HVPLLSTASSIK
+710 EVPLLHSSTAVR
-722 NVLQHRNQTY
+722 NVLQNRNENC
-732 HDFPNNE
+732 HDFPAGE
-739 IERVISSNLIKNIAI
+739 IEQVLSANVIKSISI
-754 KNLLMIIDMASEAS
+754 KNLLMVIDMASEAS
-768 DDKSITSDIFL
+768 TDGNITSEVFL
-779 KTFNDCGLLLEDDTD
+779 KTFNDCGIGFDEEA
-794 Y
+794 YY

>member
-1 MRTNLHCC
+1 MRTNLQCC

-51 LKGDA
+51 LRGDG

-100 DSIDLEVNLFVKPD
+100 DSIELEVNLFVKPD
-114 RLIEMQDEKLEEV
+114 RLIEMEDEKLEDV

-170 NNNSNHNYS
+170 NNSSS
-179 NNNYSNNN
+179 NNNRN
-187 SSNRNASGFSTYFNK
+187 SSGFSSYFNK
-202 WSTGYNNSDNQNISY
+202 WSPGFNNADNQNLSY
-217 NRYERGILFENTECI
+217 NRHERGILFENTECI
-232 FTSINDGGKLCIESK
+232 FTSISDGGKLCIESK

-348 RNLFKD
+348 RNLFKE

-380 RQRGNAGSS
+380 RQRGNVGSS

-476 AEKTPNFSGAEIEGL
+476 AERTPNFSGAEIEGL

-540 DIIGSL
+540 DIIGNL

-710 HVPLLSTASSIK
+710 HVPLLSTSSSIK

-739 IERVISSNLIKNIAI
+739 IEKVISSNIIKNIAI

-768 DDKSITSDIFL
+768 DDKNITSDVFL
-779 KTFNDCGLLLEDDTD
+779 KIFNDCGLLLDDDTD

>member
-1 MRTNLHCC
+1 MRTNLQCC

-51 LKGDA
+51 LRGDG

-92 DLINFIPI
+92 DLVNFIPI
-100 DSIDLEVNLFVKPD
+100 DSIELEVNLFVKPD
-114 RLIEMQDEKLEEV
+114 RLIEMEDEKLEDV

-170 NNNSNHNYS
+170 NNS
-179 NNNYSNNN
+179 NNNNNN
-187 SSNRNASGFSTYFNK
+187 RNSSGFSGYFNK
-202 WSTGYNNSDNQNISY
+202 WSPGFNNADNQNLSY

-232 FTSINDGGKLCIESK
+232 FTSISDGGKLCIESK

-380 RQRGNAGSS
+380 RQRGNVGSS

-476 AEKTPNFSGAEIEGL
+476 AERTPNFSGAEIEGL

-540 DIIGSL
+540 DIIGNL

-710 HVPLLSTASSIK
+710 HVPLLSTSSSIK

-739 IERVISSNLIKNIAI
+739 IEKVISSNIIKNIAI

-768 DDKSITSDIFL
+768 DDKNITSDVFL
-779 KTFNDCGLLLEDDTD
+779 KIFNDCGLLLDDDTD

>member
-1 MRTNLHCC
+1 MATANLYCC
-9 KLQSQELALTNCGFI
+9 KLQSQELALTNYGFI
-24 NIGLYNNLKKSVK
+24 NASLYNSLKRSSKS
-37 SNDVYSEVGNMVLI
+37 SELYAEVANTVLI
-51 LKGDA
+51 LKGDG
-56 NIGREEIA
+56 NIGKDEIA

-69 REFSRIQLKEL
+69 REFSRIQLKESVQL
-80 VEINILDKENKN
+80 NVLDRESKR
-92 DLINFIPI
+92 DLIHFIPI
-100 DSIDLEVNLFVKPD
+100 DSIDVEVTLFVKPD
-114 RLIEMQDEKLEEV
+114 RLIEMDDNVLDEV
-127 FKKYFLNHILTKGQ
+127 FKKYFINHVLTKGQ
-141 ILALKYNDILLKCIV
+141 ILALKCNDILMKCVI
-156 KDLKTADFDEIKRL
+156 KDLKAAQFEEMKRL
-170 NNNSNHNYS
+170 NKGSFGNGNDSVRSASSFFKLGNSTPM
-179 NNNYSNNN
+179 
-187 SSNRNASGFSTYFNK
+187 SSSSMYRESGT
-202 WSTGYNNSDNQNISY
+202 Q
-217 NRYERGILFENTECI
+217 ERGILFEKTECI
-232 FTSINDGGKLCIESK
+232 FTSMSDGKLFIESR
-247 KVLKQNII
+247 KVLKKNII
-255 KNNFNFEELGI
+255 KSNFNFEELGI

-292 QLGIKHVKGMILY
+292 QLGIKHVKGLILY

-348 RNLFKD
+348 RNLFKE

-362 GENSLLHI
+362 GENSQLHI

-380 RQRGNAGSS
+380 RQRGSS
-389 STGVNDSVVNQL
+389 ASSGTGVNDSIVNQL

-421 RIDLIDEALLRPGRF
+421 RIDLIDDALLRPGRF

-449 RIQILNIHTKNM
+449 RIQILNIHTKSM
-461 RMSNKLSSDVNILEL
+461 RKSNKLSADVNIVEL

-518 MITKNDFMKAL
+518 MITKDDFNKAL

-540 DIIGSL
+540 DVIDGL
-546 LCNGIINYG
+546 LSNGIINYG
-555 KEYENIE
+555 EEYENIE
-562 NTCKLLIKQIVD
+562 NTCKLVIKQIV
-574 NENTKLMSIL
+574 ENSNTNLLSVL
-584 LYGENGSGKTTI
+584 LYGENGTGKTTI
-596 SAYIA
+596 AAYLA
-601 KCANF
+601 KSANF

-614 ENLIGYSEIG
+614 ENLIGYSEIS

-654 YTRIGPRFSNS
+654 YTRIGPRFSNPV
-665 ILQAIMVLIK
+665 LQAIMVLIK

-698 DVGLTKNFFVNI
+698 DVGLIKNFFVNI
-710 HVPLLSTASSIK
+710 EVPLLNSSTSIR
-722 NVLQHRNQTY
+722 NVLRNRNDSC
-732 HDFPNNE
+732 HDFPERE
-739 IERVISSNLIKNIAI
+739 IEQVLSASVIKNIAI
-754 KNLLMIIDMASEAS
+754 KNLLMVIDMASEAS
-768 DDKSITSDIFL
+768 IDGNITSEVFL
-779 KTFNDCGLLLEDDTD
+779 KTFNDCGIGFDEEA
-794 Y
+794 YY

>member
-1 MRTNLHCC
+1 MRTNLQCC

-51 LKGDA
+51 LRGDG

-100 DSIDLEVNLFVKPD
+100 DSIELEVNLFVKPD
-114 RLIEMQDEKLEEV
+114 RLIEMEDEKLEDV

-170 NNNSNHNYS
+170 NNSSS
-179 NNNYSNNN
+179 NNNRN
-187 SSNRNASGFSTYFNK
+187 SSGFSSYFNK
-202 WSTGYNNSDNQNISY
+202 WSPGFNNADNKNLSY
-217 NRYERGILFENTECI
+217 NRFERGILFENTECI
-232 FTSINDGGKLCIESK
+232 FTSISDGGKLCIESK

-348 RNLFKD
+348 RNLFKE

-380 RQRGNAGSS
+380 RQRGNVGSS

-476 AEKTPNFSGAEIEGL
+476 AERTPNFSGAEIEGL

-540 DIIGSL
+540 DIIGNL

-710 HVPLLSTASSIK
+710 HVPLLSTSSSIK

-739 IERVISSNLIKNIAI
+739 IEKVISSNIIKNIAI

-768 DDKSITSDIFL
+768 DDKNITSDVFL
-779 KTFNDCGLLLEDDTD
+779 KIFNDCGLLLDDDTD

>member
-1 MRTNLHCC
+1 MITTKLHCC
-9 KLQSQELALTNCGFI
+9 KLQSQELALTNFGFI
-24 NIGLYNNLKKSVK
+24 NNGLYTNLKKNTKGSELYGEI
-37 SNDVYSEVGNMVLI
+37 SNLVLI
-51 LKGDA
+51 LKGDG
-56 NIGREEIA
+56 NIGKDEIA

-69 REFSRIQLKEL
+69 REFSRIQLKE
-80 VEINILDKENKN
+80 EIQINILEKENKR
-92 DLINFIPI
+92 DILHFIPI
-100 DSIDLEVNLFVKPD
+100 DSIEIEVNLFVKPD
-114 RLIEMQDEKLEEV
+114 RLIEMGDEMLEEF

-141 ILALKYNDILLKCIV
+141 ILALKCNDVLFKCIV
-156 KDLKTADFDEIKRL
+156 KNLKTAEFDEIKRL
-170 NNNSNHNYS
+170 NRNRSNLSSYFKMNDNEMNNKYNK
-179 NNNYSNNN
+179 N
-187 SSNRNASGFSTYFNK
+187 SM
-202 WSTGYNNSDNQNISY
+202 D
-217 NRYERGILFENTECI
+217 ERGILFENTECV
-232 FTSINDGGKLCIESK
+232 FTSISDGKLFIESK
-247 KVLKQNII
+247 KVLKKNII

-273 KTIFRRTFASR
+273 KIIFRRTFASR

-292 QLGIKHVKGMILY
+292 QLGIKHVKGIILY

-354 AEMEYKQS
+354 AELEYKQS

-380 RQRGNAGSS
+380 KQRGNAFSS
-389 STGVNDSVVNQL
+389 GTGVNDSIVNQL

-449 RIQILNIHTKNM
+449 RVQILNIHTKNM
-461 RMSNKLSSDVNILEL
+461 RNSNKLSPDVNIEEL

-518 MITKNDFMKAL
+518 MITKNDFLKAL

-540 DIIGSL
+540 DIIENL
-546 LCNGIINYG
+546 LSNGIINYG

-562 NTCKLLIKQIVD
+562 NTCKLLIKQIV
-574 NENTKLMSIL
+574 ENSNTNLMSVL
-584 LYGENGSGKTTI
+584 LYGENGTGKTTI
-596 SAYIA
+596 AAYLA

-614 ENLIGYSEIG
+614 ENLIGYSEISK
-624 RINYI
+624 INYI

-690 TSEYQFMK
+690 TSEYQFMR
-698 DVGLTKNFFVNI
+698 DVGLIKNFYVNI
-710 HVPLLSTASSIK
+710 EVPLLNCSTSIK
-722 NVLQHRNQTY
+722 NVLHNRNEIY
-732 HDFPNNE
+732 HDFPEKE
-739 IERVISSNLIKNIAI
+739 IEQVISSNVIKSIAI
-754 KNLLMIIDMASEAS
+754 KNLLMVIDMASEAS
-768 DDKSITSDIFL
+768 NDRIITSEIFL
-779 KTFNDCGLLLEDDTD
+779 KAFNDCGIFFDDES
-794 Y
+794 YE

>member
-1 MRTNLHCC
+1 MTVTNLHCC
-9 KLQSQELALTNCGFI
+9 KLQSQELALTNYGFI
-24 NIGLYNNLKKSVK
+24 NSSLYNSLKRSVK
-37 SNDVYSEVGNMVLI
+37 GTELYGEISNVVLI
-51 LKGDA
+51 LKGDG
-56 NIGREEIA
+56 NIGKEEIA

-69 REFSRIQLKEL
+69 REFSRIQLKE
-80 VEINILDKENKN
+80 VVQVNILDRENKR
-92 DLINFIPI
+92 DLIHFIPI
-100 DSIDLEVNLFVKPD
+100 DSIDIEVTLFVKPD
-114 RLIEMQDEKLEEV
+114 RLIEMEDEILEEF
-127 FKKYFLNHILTKGQ
+127 FKKSFINHILTKGQ
-141 ILALKYNDILLKCIV
+141 ILALKCGDILLKCVV
-156 KDLKTADFDEIKRL
+156 KDLKTAQFDEIKKL
-170 NNNSNHNYS
+170 NKSLPSSMGSYFKRSNDNEMSNSGHGHGIY
-179 NNNYSNNN
+179 
-187 SSNRNASGFSTYFNK
+187 
-202 WSTGYNNSDNQNISY
+202 D
-217 NRYERGILFENTECI
+217 RGILFENTECVFI
-232 FTSINDGGKLCIESK
+232 SMSDGKLFIESK
-247 KVLKQNII
+247 KVLKKNII
-255 KNNFNFEELGI
+255 KSNFNFEELGI

-292 QLGIKHVKGMILY
+292 QLGIKHVKGLILY

-354 AEMEYKQS
+354 AELEYKQS

-380 RQRGNAGSS
+380 RQRGSAASS
-389 STGVNDSVVNQL
+389 GTGVNDSIVNQL

-421 RIDLIDEALLRPGRF
+421 RIDLIDDALLRPGRF

-449 RIQILNIHTKNM
+449 RIQILNIHTKSM
-461 RMSNKLSSDVNILEL
+461 KKSNKLSPDVNIVEL

-518 MITKNDFMKAL
+518 MITKNDFFKAL

-540 DIIGSL
+540 DVIDGL
-546 LCNGIINYG
+546 LSNGIINYG

-562 NTCKLLIKQIVD
+562 NTCKLLIKQIV
-574 NENTKLMSIL
+574 ENSNTNLLSVL
-584 LYGENGSGKTTI
+584 LYGENGTGKTTI
-596 SAYIA
+596 AAYLA
-601 KCANF
+601 KSANF

-614 ENLIGYSEIG
+614 ENLIGYSEIS

-639 PLSLVILDNIERLID
+639 PLSLVIMDNIERLID

-690 TSEYQFMK
+690 TSEYQFMR
-698 DVGLTKNFFVNI
+698 DVGLIKNFFVNI
-710 HVPLLSTASSIK
+710 EVPLLNSSTSIR
-722 NVLQHRNQTY
+722 NVLQNRNENY
-732 HDFPNNE
+732 HDFPDSE
-739 IERVISSNLIKNIAI
+739 IEQVLSSNVIKSIAI
-754 KNLLMIIDMASEAS
+754 KNLLMVIDMASEAS
-768 DDKSITSDIFL
+768 NDRNITSDIFL
-779 KTFNDCGLLLEDDTD
+779 KTFNDCGIYFDEEFD

>member
-1 MRTNLHCC
+1 MTTANLYCC
-9 KLQSQELALTNCGFI
+9 KLQSQELALTNYGFI
-24 NIGLYNNLKKSVK
+24 NSSLYSSLKRNSKS
-37 SNDVYSEVGNMVLI
+37 SELYAEVANTVLI
-51 LKGDA
+51 LKGDG
-56 NIGREEIA
+56 NIGKDEIA
-64 LNTCQ
+64 
-69 REFSRIQLKEL
+69 IDVEL
-80 VEINILDKENKN
+80 T
-92 DLINFIPI
+92 
-100 DSIDLEVNLFVKPD
+100 LFVKPD
-114 RLIEMQDEKLEEV
+114 RLIEMEDDVLEGV
-127 FKKYFLNHILTKGQ
+127 FKKHFINHVLTKGQ
-141 ILALKYNDILLKCIV
+141 ILALKCNDILIKCVI
-156 KDLKTADFDEIKRL
+156 KDLKAAQFDEMKRL
-170 NNNSNHNYS
+170 NKGNPNSLGTPS
-179 NNNYSNNN
+179 SAN
-187 SSNRNASGFSTYFNK
+187 SFFKLGNSTPMS
-202 WSTGYNNSDNQNISY
+202 STSMYRQTGAQ
-217 NRYERGILFENTECI
+217 ERGILFENTECV
-232 FTSINDGGKLCIESK
+232 FTSMSDGKLFIESR
-247 KVLKQNII
+247 KVLKKNII
-255 KNNFNFEELGI
+255 KSNFNFEELGI

-292 QLGIKHVKGMILY
+292 QLGIKHVKGLILY

-354 AEMEYKQS
+354 AELEYKQS
-362 GENSLLHI
+362 GENSQLHI

-380 RQRGNAGSS
+380 RQRGSAASS
-389 STGVNDSVVNQL
+389 GTGVNDSIVNQL

-421 RIDLIDEALLRPGRF
+421 RIDLIDDALLRPGRF

-449 RIQILNIHTKNM
+449 RIQILNIHTKSM
-461 RMSNKLSSDVNILEL
+461 RKSNKLSADVNIVEL

-518 MITKNDFMKAL
+518 MITKNDFYKAL

-540 DIIGSL
+540 DVIEGL
-546 LCNGIINYG
+546 LSNGIINYG
-555 KEYENIE
+555 EQYENIE
-562 NTCKLLIKQIVD
+562 NTCKLLIKQIV
-574 NENTKLMSIL
+574 ENSNTNLLSVL
-584 LYGENGSGKTTI
+584 LYGENGTGKTTI
-596 SAYIA
+596 AAYLA
-601 KCANF
+601 KSANF

-614 ENLIGYSEIG
+614 ENLIGYSEIN

-654 YTRIGPRFSNS
+654 YTRIGPRFSNPV
-665 ILQAIMVLIK
+665 LQAIMVLIK

-698 DVGLTKNFFVNI
+698 DVGLIKNFFVNI
-710 HVPLLSTASSIK
+710 EVPLLHCSTSIR
-722 NVLQHRNQTY
+722 NVLQNRNESCG
-732 HDFPNNE
+732 DFPERE
-739 IERVISSNLIKNIAI
+739 IEQVLAANVIKSIAI
-754 KNLLMIIDMASEAS
+754 KNLLMVIDMASEAS
-768 DDKSITSDIFL
+768 VDGSITSEVFL
-779 KTFNDCGLLLEDDTD
+779 KTFNDCGIGFDEEA
-794 Y
+794 YY

>member
-1 MRTNLHCC
+1 MTTATLYCC
-9 KLQSQELALTNCGFI
+9 KLQSQELALTNYGFI
-24 NIGLYNNLKKSVK
+24 NSSLYSSLKRSSKS
-37 SNDVYSEVGNMVLI
+37 SELYAEVANTVLI
-51 LKGDA
+51 LKGDG
-56 NIGREEIA
+56 NIGKDEIA

-69 REFSRIQLKEL
+69 REFSRIQLKEAVKL
-80 VEINILDKENKN
+80 NVLDRESKR
-92 DLINFIPI
+92 DLIHFIPI
-100 DSIDLEVNLFVKPD
+100 DSIDVEVTLFVKPD
-114 RLIEMQDEKLEEV
+114 RLIEMEDDVLEGV
-127 FKKYFLNHILTKGQ
+127 FKKYFINHVLTKGQ
-141 ILALKYNDILLKCIV
+141 ILALKCNDILIKCVI
-156 KDLKTADFDEIKRL
+156 KDLKAAQFDEIKRL
-170 NNNSNHNYS
+170 NKDNLSSIGSLGTPSSASSFFKLGNNTPM
-179 NNNYSNNN
+179 
-187 SSNRNASGFSTYFNK
+187 SSTSMCRQ
-202 WSTGYNNSDNQNISY
+202 TGEH
-217 NRYERGILFENTECI
+217 ERGILFENTECV
-232 FTSINDGGKLCIESK
+232 FTSMSDGKLFIESK
-247 KVLKQNII
+247 KVLKKNII
-255 KNNFNFEELGI
+255 KSNFNFEELGI

-292 QLGIKHVKGMILY
+292 QLGIKHVKGLILY

-362 GENSLLHI
+362 GENSQLHI

-380 RQRGNAGSS
+380 RQRGSAASS
-389 STGVNDSVVNQL
+389 GTGVNDSIVNQL

-421 RIDLIDEALLRPGRF
+421 RIDLIDDALLRPGRF

-449 RIQILNIHTKNM
+449 RIQILNIHTKSM
-461 RMSNKLSSDVNILEL
+461 RKSNKLSADVNIVEL

-518 MITKNDFMKAL
+518 MITKKDFYKAL

-540 DIIGSL
+540 DVIDGL
-546 LCNGIINYG
+546 LSNGIINYG
-555 KEYENIE
+555 EQYENIE
-562 NTCKLLIKQIVD
+562 NTCKLLIKQIV
-574 NENTKLMSIL
+574 ENANTNLLSVL
-584 LYGENGSGKTTI
+584 LYGENGTGKTTI
-596 SAYIA
+596 AAYLA
-601 KCANF
+601 KSANF

-614 ENLIGYSEIG
+614 ENLIGYSEIS

-654 YTRIGPRFSNS
+654 YTRIGPRFSNPV
-665 ILQAIMVLIK
+665 LQAIMVLIK

-698 DVGLTKNFFVNI
+698 DVGLIKNFFVNI
-710 HVPLLSTASSIK
+710 EVPLLHCSTSIR
-722 NVLQHRNQTY
+722 NVLQNRNQNCG
-732 HDFPNNE
+732 DFPERE
-739 IERVISSNLIKNIAI
+739 IEQVLAANVIKSIAI
-754 KNLLMIIDMASEAS
+754 KNLLMVIDMASEAS
-768 DDKSITSDIFL
+768 VDGSITSEVFL
-779 KTFNDCGLLLEDDTD
+779 KTFNDCGIGFDEEA
-794 Y
+794 YY

>member
-1 MRTNLHCC
+1 MRTNLQCC

-51 LKGDA
+51 LRGDG

-92 DLINFIPI
+92 DLVNFIPI
-100 DSIDLEVNLFVKPD
+100 DSIELEVNLFVKPD
-114 RLIEMQDEKLEEV
+114 RLIEMEDEKLEDV

-170 NNNSNHNYS
+170 NNS
-179 NNNYSNNN
+179 NNN
-187 SSNRNASGFSTYFNK
+187 NRNSSGFSGYFNK
-202 WSTGYNNSDNQNISY
+202 WSPGFNNADNQNLSY

-232 FTSINDGGKLCIESK
+232 FTSISDGGKLCIESK

-380 RQRGNAGSS
+380 RQRGNVGSS

-476 AEKTPNFSGAEIEGL
+476 AERTPNFSGAEIEGL

-540 DIIGSL
+540 DIIGNL

-710 HVPLLSTASSIK
+710 HVPLLSTSSSIK

-739 IERVISSNLIKNIAI
+739 IEKVISSNIIKNIAI

-768 DDKSITSDIFL
+768 DDKNITSDVFL
-779 KTFNDCGLLLEDDTD
+779 KIFNDCGLLLDDDTD

>member
-1 MRTNLHCC
+1 MITTKLHCC
-9 KLQSQELALTNCGFI
+9 KLQSQELALTNFGFI
-24 NIGLYNNLKKSVK
+24 NNGLYTNLKKNTKGSELYGEI
-37 SNDVYSEVGNMVLI
+37 SNLVLI
-51 LKGDA
+51 LKGDG
-56 NIGREEIA
+56 NIGKDEIA

-69 REFSRIQLKEL
+69 REFSRIQLKE
-80 VEINILDKENKN
+80 EIQINILEKENKR
-92 DLINFIPI
+92 DILHFIPI
-100 DSIDLEVNLFVKPD
+100 DSIEIEVNLFVKPD
-114 RLIEMQDEKLEEV
+114 RLIEMGDEMLEEF

-141 ILALKYNDILLKCIV
+141 ILALKCNDVLFKCIV
-156 KDLKTADFDEIKRL
+156 KNLKTAEFDEIKRL
-170 NNNSNHNYS
+170 NR
-179 NNNYSNNN
+179 N
-187 SSNRNASGFSTYFNK
+187 SSNLSSYFKMNNNETNNK
-202 WSTGYNNSDNQNISY
+202 YNKNSMD
-217 NRYERGILFENTECI
+217 ERGILFENTECV
-232 FTSINDGGKLCIESK
+232 FTSISDGKLFIESK
-247 KVLKQNII
+247 KVLKKNII

-273 KTIFRRTFASR
+273 KIIFRRTFASR

-292 QLGIKHVKGMILY
+292 QLGIKHVKGIILY

-354 AEMEYKQS
+354 AELEYKQS

-380 RQRGNAGSS
+380 KQRGNAFSS
-389 STGVNDSVVNQL
+389 GTGVNDSIVNQL

-449 RIQILNIHTKNM
+449 RVQILNIHTKNM
-461 RMSNKLSSDVNILEL
+461 RNSNKLSPDVNIEEL

-518 MITKNDFMKAL
+518 MITMNDFLKAL

-540 DIIGSL
+540 DIIENL
-546 LCNGIINYG
+546 LSNGIINYG

-562 NTCKLLIKQIVD
+562 NTCKLLIKQIV
-574 NENTKLMSIL
+574 ENSNTNLMSVL
-584 LYGENGSGKTTI
+584 LYGENGTGKTTI
-596 SAYIA
+596 AAYLA

-614 ENLIGYSEIG
+614 ENLIGYSEISK
-624 RINYI
+624 INYI

-690 TSEYQFMK
+690 TSEYQFMR
-698 DVGLTKNFFVNI
+698 DVGLIKNFYVNI
-710 HVPLLSTASSIK
+710 EVPLLNCSTSIK
-722 NVLQHRNQTY
+722 NVLHNRNEIY
-732 HDFPNNE
+732 HDFPEKE
-739 IERVISSNLIKNIAI
+739 IEQVISSNVIKSIAI
-754 KNLLMIIDMASEAS
+754 KNLLMVIDMASEAS
-768 DDKSITSDIFL
+768 IHICGGNLGCTFLSPCSMFSKRDVSGRLKSLGFRV
-779 KTFNDCGLLLEDDTD
+779 
-794 Y
+794 

>member
-1 MRTNLHCC
+1 MIATNLYCC
-9 KLQSQELALTNCGFI
+9 KLQSQELALTNYGFI
-24 NIGLYNNLKKSVK
+24 NNILYNNLKKNIK
-37 SNDVYSEVGNMVLI
+37 SSEIYGEFSNIVLI

-56 NIGREEIA
+56 NIGKDEIA

-69 REFSRIQLKEL
+69 REFSRIQLKEA
-80 VEINILDKENKN
+80 VKINILDKENKR
-92 DLINFIPI
+92 DIIYFIPL
-100 DSIDLEVNLFVKPD
+100 DSVDLEVSLFVKPD
-114 RLIEMQDEKLEEV
+114 RLIEIEDEQLEEV

-156 KDLKTADFDEIKRL
+156 KDLKTAQFDEVQKLKGNTSAINSFFKI
-170 NNNSNHNYS
+170 NNEHDS
-179 NNNYSNNN
+179 
-187 SSNRNASGFSTYFNK
+187 RNIMLQK
-202 WSTGYNNSDNQNISY
+202 
-217 NRYERGILFENTECI
+217 GILFENTECL
-232 FTSINDGGKLCIESK
+232 FTSMNDGKLFIESK
-247 KVLKQNII
+247 KVLKKNII

-273 KTIFRRTFASR
+273 KIIFRRTFASR

-292 QLGIKHVKGMILY
+292 QLGIKHVKGIILY

-354 AEMEYKQS
+354 AELEYKQS

-380 RQRGNAGSS
+380 RQRGNVSSS

-436 ELHIEISLPNKEG
+436 ELHIEISLPDKEG
-449 RIQILNIHTKNM
+449 RIQILNIHTKSM
-461 RMSNKLSSDVNILEL
+461 RNSNKLNSDVDIIEL

-518 MITKNDFMKAL
+518 MITKNDFLKAL
-529 KETKPAFGAEE
+529 KETKPAFGAQE
-540 DIIGSL
+540 DIIEGL
-546 LCNGIINYG
+546 LSNGIINYG

-562 NTCKLLIKQIVD
+562 NTCKLLIKQIV
-574 NENTKLMSIL
+574 ENSNTNLMSIL
-584 LYGENGSGKTTI
+584 LYGENGTGKTTV
-596 SAYIA
+596 AGYLA
-601 KCANF
+601 KCAHF

-624 RINYI
+624 KINYI

-639 PLSLVILDNIERLID
+639 PLSLVILDNIERLMD
-654 YTRIGPRFSNS
+654 YTRIGPRFSNT
-665 ILQAIMVLIK
+665 ILQAIMILIK
-675 KKPKKENQKILIICT
+675 KRPKKKNQKILIICT

-698 DVGLTKNFFVNI
+698 DAGLTKNFFVNI
-710 HVPLLSTASSIK
+710 EIPLLNSKNSIK
-722 NVLQHRNQTY
+722 QVLQNRNQNY
-732 HDFPNNE
+732 HDFPVEE
-739 IERVISSNLIKNIAI
+739 IEKVLSSNVIKNIAI

-768 DDKSITSDIFL
+768 NGKKITCDIFL
-779 KTFNDCGLLLEDDTD
+779 KSYKDCGICYDEES
-794 Y
+794 YY

>member
-1 MRTNLHCC
+1 MATANLYCC
-9 KLQSQELALTNCGFI
+9 KLQSQELALTNYGFI
-24 NIGLYNNLKKSVK
+24 NASLYNSLKRSSKS
-37 SNDVYSEVGNMVLI
+37 SELYAEVANTVLI
-51 LKGDA
+51 LKGDG
-56 NIGREEIA
+56 NIGKDEIA

-69 REFSRIQLKEL
+69 REFSRIQLKECVQL
-80 VEINILDKENKN
+80 NVLDRESKR
-92 DLINFIPI
+92 DLIHFIPI
-100 DSIDLEVNLFVKPD
+100 DSIDVEVTLFVKPD
-114 RLIEMQDEKLEEV
+114 RLIEMDDNVLDEV
-127 FKKYFLNHILTKGQ
+127 FKKYFINHVLTKGQ
-141 ILALKYNDILLKCIV
+141 ILALKCNDILMKCVI
-156 KDLKTADFDEIKRL
+156 KDLKAAQFEEMKRL
-170 NNNSNHNYS
+170 NKGSFGNGNDAVRSASSFFKLGNSTPM
-179 NNNYSNNN
+179 
-187 SSNRNASGFSTYFNK
+187 SSSSMYRESGT
-202 WSTGYNNSDNQNISY
+202 Q
-217 NRYERGILFENTECI
+217 ERGILFEKTECI
-232 FTSINDGGKLCIESK
+232 FTSMSDGKLFIESR
-247 KVLKQNII
+247 KVLKKNII
-255 KNNFNFEELGI
+255 KSNFNFEELGI

-292 QLGIKHVKGMILY
+292 QLGIKHVKGLILY

-348 RNLFKD
+348 RNLFKE

-362 GENSLLHI
+362 GENSQLHI

-380 RQRGNAGSS
+380 RQRGSS
-389 STGVNDSVVNQL
+389 ASSGTGVNDSIVNQL

-421 RIDLIDEALLRPGRF
+421 RIDLIDDALLRPGRF

-449 RIQILNIHTKNM
+449 RIQILNIHTKSM
-461 RMSNKLSSDVNILEL
+461 RKSNKLSADVNIVEL

-518 MITKNDFMKAL
+518 MITKDDFNKAL

-540 DIIGSL
+540 DVIDGL
-546 LCNGIINYG
+546 LSNGIINYG
-555 KEYENIE
+555 EEYENIE
-562 NTCKLLIKQIVD
+562 NTCKLVIKQIV
-574 NENTKLMSIL
+574 ENSNTNLLSVL
-584 LYGENGSGKTTI
+584 LYGENGTGKTTI
-596 SAYIA
+596 AAYLA
-601 KCANF
+601 KSANF

-614 ENLIGYSEIG
+614 ENLIGYSEIS

-654 YTRIGPRFSNS
+654 YTRIGPRFSNPV
-665 ILQAIMVLIK
+665 LQAIMVLIK

-698 DVGLTKNFFVNI
+698 DVGLIKNFFVNI
-710 HVPLLSTASSIK
+710 EVPLLNSSTSIR
-722 NVLQHRNQTY
+722 NVLRNRNDSC
-732 HDFPNNE
+732 HDFPERE
-739 IERVISSNLIKNIAI
+739 IEQVLSASVIKNIAI
-754 KNLLMIIDMASEAS
+754 KNLLMVIDMASEAS
-768 DDKSITSDIFL
+768 IDGNITSEVFL
-779 KTFNDCGLLLEDDTD
+779 KTFNDCGIGFDEEA
-794 Y
+794 YY